1 MKKTNLFSSL
11 FSCKRTKKKYK
22 QKQIKSRK
30 SKGGASS
37 AATTYR
43 TFGSN
48 STLIDNPELVF
59 EIKPGQTFKFFG
71 YTMKFYDFALMSN
84 NKEVKDSL
92 IKIKNYE
99 TACHDTIGWGYFR
112 DAVYEARFAI
122 TLTFMDEGIEHY
134 DSFIIGDSLNDSD
147 TDFYTL
153 LTCSRIIMSPK
164 KKMDDIKA
172 GVKNPDGIISLSFG
186 LVLRCIMLQYAKTL
200 GFTHA
205 YNDSV
210 PNLLSYYTKFGFRLG
225 KEKCGKKDDI
235 TEEHMRAI
243 EENIRNGDPT
253 RWWEAKKFYTKMLTK
268 KGYRTSSGFRMKL
281 CNFDKGEINIC
292 KYAHK
297 KLKENWHYL
306 EKYDDIYKGDSEGDG
321 SDGDGSEVNNPG
333 YLNSD
338 DEDFGREE
346 DEAGYIARIK
356 KRRSAAGS
364 RFGPYLINNLV
375 RQRREF
381 LANLS
386 GLPPPS
392 AKPTPSIRSRS
403 KSRSGSRS
411 LVRSKSRSP
420 VRSKSPVRS

>member
-43 TFGSN
+43 TFG

-225 KEKCGKKDDI
+225 KEKCGTKDKLTDEHVLAIKDDEK
-235 TEEHMRAI
+235 TKR
-243 EENIRNGDPT
+243 
-253 RWWEAKKFYTKMLTK
+253 FYKKMLDN
-268 KGYRTSSGFRMKL
+268 KGYQTISGFRMKL
-281 CNFDKGEINIC
+281 CDFNKGEINIC
-292 KYAHK
+292 EYAHK
-297 KLKENWHYL
+297 KLRENWHYL
-306 EKYDDIYKGDSEGDG
+306 EKYNDIYKGYLTITRKITDQERKDLGDYYMEIDSSDEEGEVELPFDLQDDDYFLTEDG
-321 SDGDGSEVNNPG
+321 P
-333 YLNSD
+333 D
-338 DEDFGREE
+338 DEDIISPTV
-346 DEAGYIARIK
+346 EARWPSTTITTQPIHQPIHP
-356 KRRSAAGS
+356 ST
-364 RFGPYLINNLV
+364 LLH
-375 RQRREF
+375 
-381 LANLS
+381 L
-386 GLPPPS
+386 S
-392 AKPTPSIRSRS
+392 AKPPSMSIRSKS
-403 KSRSGSRS
+403 KSKSKSRS

-420 VRSKSPVRS
+420 VRTSR